1 MVKEKFSKH
10 MTRDRADRYVLIA
23 TKVGFGEVL
32 YTRQRVASNGHE
44 VIMELT
50 STGVIIVR
58 GLDRT
63 IVTMYCTTLACAKL
77 YFELDRLPK
86 NLLSAI
92 NRNQRNGYCMVK

>member
-1 MVKEKFSKH
+1 MEKTKFSKH
-10 MTRDRADRYVLIA
+10 MIQDRADRYVLIA

-58 GLDRT
+58 GLDQT
-63 IVTMYCTTLACAKL
+63 IITMYCTTLAYAKL
-77 YFELDRLPK
+77 YFKLDRLPK